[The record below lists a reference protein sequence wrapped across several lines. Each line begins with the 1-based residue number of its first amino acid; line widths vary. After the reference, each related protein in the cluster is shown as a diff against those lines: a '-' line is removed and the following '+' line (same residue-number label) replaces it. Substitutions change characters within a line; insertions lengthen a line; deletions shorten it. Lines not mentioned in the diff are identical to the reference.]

1 MVSDAPDRS
10 DSRSPILNIPGNSV
24 SKPFENV
31 PHIAMLKSVRLRSA
45 DVSPQTVDNARI
57 KRTARRAARN
67 RALGREDLS
76 LNISV
81 FGCGHIGLIIGS
93 CLSTIGHKTIC
104 ADLSEPKVNA
114 LNQGQLPFYEPH
126 LIDVVNQGFVGNS
139 LVFTTDVARAAD
151 ASDAI
156 FVCVDTH
163 HLENGEID
171 LSAIES
177 VARVIADNSRSLKFV
192 VVAETM
198 TAEQ

>member
-114 LNQGQLPFYEPH
+114 LNQGQVPFYEPH
-126 LIDVVNQGFVGNS
+126 LIDVVNQGFRGNC
-139 LVFTTDVARAAD
+139 LVFTTDGARSAY
-151 ASDAI
+151 ASDAN
-156 FVCVDTH
+156 FFYGGTH
-163 HLENGEID
+163 HLKNRQI
-171 LSAIES
+171 
-177 VARVIADNSRSLKFV
+177 SLLV
-192 VVAETM
+192 V
-198 TAEQ
+198 